1 MFTVMIK
8 PLKHNETSFLNNFF
22 KIIPAMGHYRHVY
35 YSICDSKKEN
45 LQIHHSPYPLMY
57 FFHLLMK

>member
-35 YSICDSKKEN
+35 YSICDSKT
-45 LQIHHSPYPLMY
+45 
-57 FFHLLMK
+57 